1 MTADEHDEWLRDTWN
16 SAVKPEDDVWHLGF
30 PFVRNGKTVSDVLN
44 TLNGRKFF
52 IIGNHDNNSEFE
64 LEIWNRNDV
73 VCVKYYDEIK
83 IAGKK

>member
-1 MTADEHDEWLRDTWN
+1 MMFGILEISLLLEMEN
-16 SAVKPEDDVWHLGF
+16 CF
-30 PFVRNGKTVSDVLN
+30 DVLN